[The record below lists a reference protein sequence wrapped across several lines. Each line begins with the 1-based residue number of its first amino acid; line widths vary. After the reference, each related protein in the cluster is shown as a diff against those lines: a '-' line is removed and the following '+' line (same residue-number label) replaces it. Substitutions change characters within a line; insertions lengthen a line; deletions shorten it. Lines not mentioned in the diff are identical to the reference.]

1 MKTNKLPPEVPI
13 QQEGAYS
20 DTVSSQVFNSHVEA
34 LHFYE
39 IVKQRLVNIN
49 NWHSYAG
56 AMTADFKLCNAS
68 GEPVE
73 RPVEKGDH
81 FRIDIPGPGSKS
93 GDGYDWVKVVAI
105 RETNTASRDEILIKV
120 QPVTS
125 PCNDEPAV
133 AHFFT
138 GTASSTFMVTRE
150 GDKVTAEVHG
160 RNEMPNANSEHLADK
175 VRNVVIGAVG
185 MGFFSKFQWKKLVDG
200 LVRIEKG

>member
-13 QQEGAYS
+13 QQEGAHS
-20 DTVSSQVFNSHVEA
+20 DIISTQCFNGPGEA
-34 LHFYE
+34 LLFYE
-39 IVKQRLVNIN
+39 IAKQRLVNIN

-56 AMTADFKLCNAS
+56 VMTADFRLCNAS

-81 FRIDIPGPGSKS
+81 FRIDIPGPGSRS
-93 GDGYDWVKVVAI
+93 GDGYDWVKVVSI
-105 RETNTASRDEILIKV
+105 RETNTALGDEIVIKV
-120 QPVTS
+120 HPVTS

-138 GTASSTFMVTRE
+138 GAASSTFMVTRE
-150 GDKVTAEVHG
+150 GNKVTAEVHG
-160 RNEMPNANSEHLADK
+160 RNETVNADSEHLGDK
-175 VRNVVIGAVG
+175 LRNAVIGAVG
-185 MGFFSKFQWKKLVDG
+185 IGFFSKFQWKKLVDG